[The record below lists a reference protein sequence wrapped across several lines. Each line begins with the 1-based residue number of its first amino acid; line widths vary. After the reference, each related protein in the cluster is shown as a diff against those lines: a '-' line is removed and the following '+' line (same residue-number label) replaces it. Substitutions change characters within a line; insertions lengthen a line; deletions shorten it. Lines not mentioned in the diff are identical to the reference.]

1 MKKRFNLFSLL
12 MAMAVLLSACG
23 GSAQTEITSSNSA
36 TGKVVEYSLMTNMV
50 DGKWRSSVSAD
61 PTLPP
66 PST

>member
-23 GSAQTEITSSNSA
+23 DSAQTETTSSNPA

-61 PTLPP
+61 PISHP